1 MASIKIMLVDD
12 HSLVREGINAMLS
25 SYSDL
30 EIIAEAENGSS
41 AIEKLSKF
49 EPDLMLID
57 INMPGMDGLEL
68 SERIVELYPTIKIII
83 LSMDVSITFVKRAI
97 QAGVR
102 GYIPKDSQRE
112 ILVEAIRKVFQGE
125 KYFSE
130 KVSKVILQ
138 GFYNDNLNDKVNQGN
153 SDLTKREEEIL
164 ICIAT
169 GMPNRDIAEKL
180 FISNRTVD
188 AHRNHIIQK
197 LKVKTTA
204 DLVRYAIKNKLIEL
218 E

>member
-1 MASIKIMLVDD
+1 MLVDD
-12 HSLVREGINAMLS
+12 HSLVREGINVMLS
-25 SYSDL
+25 SYVDL
-30 EIIAEAENGSS
+30 EIMAEAESGT
-41 AIEKLSKF
+41 AALAKLESIT
-49 EPDLMLID
+49 PDIMLID

-68 SERIVELYPTIKIII
+68 SEKIADLYPNIKIII
-83 LSMDVSITFVKRAI
+83 LSMDVSIPYVKRAI

-102 GYIPKDSQRE
+102 GYIPKDSQRD
-112 ILVEAIRKVFQGE
+112 ILVEAIRKVHSGE

-138 GFYNDNLNDKVNQGN
+138 GFYNENVPDKSVSVK

-164 ICIAT
+164 KYIAS
-169 GMPNRDIAEKL
+169 GLSNRDIGEKL
-180 FISNRTVD
+180 FISVRTVD

-218 E
+218 D